1 MLRLMVRPGNRRAD
15 ARAAHSYQYASVRS
29 TVGSCPITATLSA
42 RDWARGALGYQG
54 SGQPVHGPDTV
65 RSVASHREG
74 VPHHFPSTHRV
85 IPSIVR
91 EGRGLPIIGH
101 GHRAQLGSGLHRAQ
115 PCGAMYSHEYTLGSI
130 KVSASQSDRVRGGQ
144 DMQLRSVG
152 GVS

>member
-1 MLRLMVRPGNRRAD
+1 MSGTVRRACEIPL
-15 ARAAHSYQYASVRS
+15 RTRVCS
-29 TVGSCPITATLSA
+29 TG
-42 RDWARGALGYQG
+42 RARGPWQRNHYGHIACEAISQY
-54 SGQPVHGPDTV
+54 
-65 RSVASHREG
+65 VASHREG

-144 DMQLRSVG
+144 DMQLSSVRW
-152 GVS
+152 VS